1 MAKRLVSRLAVVAV
15 VSGGALAVANPAL
28 ATDYCVNTTC
38 GGVSVGD
45 LQSALTAA
53 EASVDA
59 DRVFLGSGTYTATAL
74 QGFVYDQ
81 PNGGPVEIVG
91 AGINDPGPT
100 RIAGA
105 IGGGGT
111 LRVVGAPGT
120 RLRDVN
126 VVLPPDAAPYAVGLS
141 TNAVASHIAVTENPA
156 VQSNNRFGLVLRGG
170 VLEDD
175 SFVGIGTSNPGT
187 TGVVFDVGGGAVRD
201 STVYSYIGIS
211 TGYGGTIDRTR
222 IGAELVGVDVP
233 SGATKITSSAI
244 YTSGQG
250 GVGIDANLSAD
261 ASIDVDGVNIYG
273 HGGPNSGTGISAY
286 NAYFPNAN
294 VDVTVKNSIIRDFDV
309 PLYAGAAGPGHA
321 HIAAAYSDYER
332 INNSSVGASAAIS
345 ESNITN
351 VGNANF
357 EEEYRPLEGNA
368 LIDAGEPAAA
378 PGLDIDGKPLVT
390 DGNHDGVV
398 RRDIGA
404 FEFPG
409 PTETSPPVGGDLTT
423 GAGAELGG
431 AAGPGDGQALP
442 GRDLLAPIVSSFR
455 TSRTRFTV
463 GRARTATSA
472 RVARGTRF
480 NYVLSEPAKV
490 VVRITRVGAKRA
502 AGKLTRRAQSG
513 RNTIKFSGRMGSR
526 PLKPGR
532 YRAVITAMDAAGNR
546 SAAKRVR
553 FRVLRP

>member
-1 MAKRLVSRLAVVAV
+1 MFKHLVSRLAVAAV

-28 ATDYCVNTTC
+28 AKDYCVNTTC
-38 GGVSVGD
+38 GGVNVAD
-45 LQSALTAA
+45 LQAALNAA
-53 EASVDA
+53 EASADT
-59 DRVFLGSGTYTATAL
+59 DRVFLGAGTYTATAP

-81 PNGGPVEIVG
+81 PSGGPVEIIG
-91 AGINDPGPT
+91 AGIADPGQT
-100 RIAGA
+100 HIAGA

-126 VVLPPDAAPYAVGLS
+126 VVLPPDAAPYAIGLS
-141 TNAVASHIAVTENPA
+141 TNGIASHIAVTENPA
-156 VQSNNRFGLVLRGG
+156 LQSNNRFGLVLRGG
-170 VLEDD
+170 VLEGG
-175 SFVGIGTSNPGT
+175 SFVGIGTSTSGT
-187 TGVVFDVGGGAVRD
+187 TGVVFDVGGGSVRD
-201 STVYSYIGIS
+201 STVYSYTGIS

-244 YTSGQG
+244 YTTGSGA
-250 GVGIDANLSAD
+250 VGIAANVSGNAT
-261 ASIDVDGVNIYG
+261 IDVDGVNIYG
-273 HGGPNSGTGISAY
+273 KGGPNSGTGISAY

-294 VDVTVKNSIIRDFDV
+294 VDVTLKNTIIRDFDS

-321 HIAAAYSDYER
+321 HITASYSDYDHAA
-332 INNSSVGASAAIS
+332 NSSVGASAAIS
-345 ESNITN
+345 ESNVTN

-357 EEEYRPLEGNA
+357 DEEYKPLPGNS
-368 LIDAGEPAAA
+368 LIDAGDPAAA

-390 DGNHDGVV
+390 DGNHDGIV

-404 FEFPG
+404 FELAG
-409 PTETSPPVGGDLTT
+409 PTETPLVGGDPTSDAGGT
-423 GAGAELGG
+423 GGG
-431 AAGPGDGQALP
+431 GGQVLP
-442 GRDLLAPIVSSFR
+442 SGDLLAPIVSSFR

-463 GRARTATSA
+463 GGARTAISA

-480 NYVLSEPAKV
+480 SYMLSEPAKV
-490 VVRITRVGAKRA
+490 VLQIKRVGARRA
-502 AGKLTRRAQSG
+502 IGKLTRRAKVG
-513 RNTIKFSGRMGSR
+513 RNILKFSGRIGSR

-532 YRAVITAMDAAGNR
+532 YGAVITATDAAGNH

-553 FRVLRP
+553 FRVFKP